1 MSDSRFPMA
10 KGLDARTQGGRSH
23 LAVLKILFATQKV
36 VLHDPTLKN
45 RRLNRRL

>member
-1 MSDSRFPMA
+1 MARAA
-10 KGLDARTQGGRSH
+10 KGLDARTQGGRSP
-23 LAVLKILFATQKV
+23 LAVLKILFARPF